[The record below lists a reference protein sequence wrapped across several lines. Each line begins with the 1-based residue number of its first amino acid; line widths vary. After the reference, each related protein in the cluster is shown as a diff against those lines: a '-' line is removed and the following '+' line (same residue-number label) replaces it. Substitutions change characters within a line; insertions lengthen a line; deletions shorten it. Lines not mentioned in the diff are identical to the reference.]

1 MLLIDRNLN
10 QNNYFF
16 EKGQRSII
24 SSMIDDLEMCIENI
38 KDIEIASDYLSKSL
52 STLDTLYG
60 KSDIEDRLEI
70 VFNKFCIGK

>member
-1 MLLIDRNLN
+1 
-10 QNNYFF
+10 
-16 EKGQRSII
+16 
-24 SSMIDDLEMCIENI
+24 MIDDLEMCIENI

>member
-1 MLLIDRNLN
+1 
-10 QNNYFF
+10 
-16 EKGQRSII
+16 
-24 SSMIDDLEMCIENI
+24 MIGDLEMCIKNI
-38 KDIEIASDYLSKSL
+38 NDIEIASDYLSKSL